1 MLNAF
6 GGMSSVKSNES
17 PPHSNSKGTQQCTKR
32 IKLPN
37 NGHSWKAVFRD
48 VIMAFIPFFVMYK
61 ISTHPM
67 VARLGYQDP
76 NAPKQ
81 RSQREMIEQSLYT
94 LSLRRQQEDLQRE
107 YFFLEKMDENRCYDA
122 RTIDINAQL
131 PQQKG
136 RRPFKKPKASGK
148 HTPHRQIKFNKRP
161 LGKLLFNLLHR
172 GKVSRRPTANGGEA
186 AAARG

>member
-1 MLNAF
+1 MLNALE
-6 GGMSSVKSNES
+6 GMSSVTSNES
-17 PPHSNSKGTQQCTKR
+17 PPHNNSKGTQQYTNR

-37 NGHSWKAVFRD
+37 NGHTWKAVLRD
-48 VIMAFIPFFVMYK
+48 IIMAFIPLFVMYK

-94 LSLRRQQEDLQRE
+94 LSLRRQQDELQKE
-107 YFFLEKMDENRCYDA
+107 HFFLEKMDENRCYDA
-122 RTIDINAQL
+122 PTIDTNAQL

-148 HTPHRQIKFNKRP
+148 HIPHRQVKFNKRP

-172 GKVSRRPTANGGEA
+172 GKVPRRSTAHGGGEA
-186 AAARG
+186 AARG